1 MRGKEFR
8 LDPRC
13 SLKTVDNPE
22 TLPPPHPPAREP
34 TLCACVAACVRVTHT
49 DTLTARTEMT
59 VCPPTPP
66 MKMTRHKKH
75 TTKEIHRDAI
85 VECFSVTHFP
95 LKHRKETGSFV
106 FAGLKR
112 FLVRRWGSTK
122 GLESIGGAQL
132 FGQKSGEGAGA
143 AHYFHSIPV

>member
-1 MRGKEFR
+1 
-8 LDPRC
+8 
-13 SLKTVDNPE
+13 
-22 TLPPPHPPAREP
+22 
-34 TLCACVAACVRVTHT
+34 
-49 DTLTARTEMT
+49 
-59 VCPPTPP
+59 